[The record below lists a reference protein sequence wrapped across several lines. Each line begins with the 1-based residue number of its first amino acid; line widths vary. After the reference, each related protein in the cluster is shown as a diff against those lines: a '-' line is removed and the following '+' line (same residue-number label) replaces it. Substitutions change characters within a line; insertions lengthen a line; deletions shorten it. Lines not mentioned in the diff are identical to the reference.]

1 MFQVT
6 LCHLKA
12 KIQVDISK
20 SDNSNL
26 ESKHDV
32 EGHSDTFGD
41 VASNNK
47 LDTEFNYFL
56 SYNTVVII

>member
-32 EGHSDTFGD
+32 KGHGDTFGD
-41 VASNNK
+41 VRYRIK
-47 LDTEFNYFL
+47 FFYHITQW
-56 SYNTVVII
+56 